1 LYFTKEKERT
11 TIAILTRKRQVS
23 FFCILQKKRQGN
35 YVYETMI
42 DCCVYISDSEQ
53 NKNRMPSGV
62 EQAVVDSSVEQIAI
76 DEKNKTEKAQN
87 ERCSEVEKAQ
97 RKS

>member
-1 LYFTKEKERT
+1 
-11 TIAILTRKRQVS
+11 
-23 FFCILQKKRQGN
+23 
-35 YVYETMI
+35 
-42 DCCVYISDSEQ
+42 
-53 NKNRMPSGV
+53 MPSGV

-87 ERCSEVEKAQ
+87 ERCSEVEKAR